1 MHILSALRRPSPDR
15 RQGGPKV
22 GRRQGVLVLLAVLL
36 CAFPVL
42 AQSLPALT
50 GRVVD
55 NAGMIDDAAERALVS
70 TLEAFEQ
77 KSSDQIVVATVPGLG
92 GEAIEPYA
100 NRLFRQWGLGQAGE
114 NNGVLLLV
122 ARDDRKM
129 RIEVGYGL
137 EGTLTDLHSKLIIEN
152 TMVPA
157 FRAGNFTEG
166 IVGAVDDIIL
176 VLEGNGAELEARAR
190 RNQPSGVDI
199 DWFVVAFVVLWATLF
214 FGSFGFA
221 LLAPVFGRKLGPKRY
236 KWLGIEVDYDNRGSS
251 RGSSSGW
258 SSSSGSGWSSSSGG
272 GFSGGGGSSGG
283 GGASGSW

>member
-1 MHILSALRRPSPDR
+1 MSPR
-15 RQGGPKV
+15 AC
-22 GRRQGVLVLLAVLL
+22 LAAFLLLALAL
-36 CAFPVL
+36 PAL
-42 AQSLPALT
+42 AQQLPALT

-55 NAGMIDDAAERALVS
+55 NAGMISPAARTGLVARLS
-70 TLEAFEQ
+70 AFEQ
-77 KSSDQIVVATVPGLG
+77 RSSDQIVVATVPNLG

-100 NRLFRQWGLGQAGE
+100 NRLFRHWELGHAGE

-157 FRAGNFTEG
+157 FRAGDFSRG

-190 RNQPSGVDI
+190 RNQPAEDGLP
-199 DWFVVAFVVLWATLF
+199 WFVVAFLILWGTLF
-214 FGSFGFA
+214 FGSLAFSF
-221 LLAPVFGRKLGPKRY
+221 LAPVYGRRIGPGRY
-236 KWLGIEVDYDNRGSS
+236 EWLGVEVDYNKSATSSGSS
-251 RGSSSGW
+251 GSGSSSGGSGWSSGSSSGW
-258 SSSSGSGWSSSSGG
+258 SGGG